1 MTTNTAPVVIV
12 ACSAAKA
19 SHAAPAA
26 DLYQG
31 SLFAMNLAAARAE
44 SDRVF
49 ILSARHGLVPADRVL
64 DPYDTTLGAADAITT
79 TTLAAQLDA
88 LDTPEAWFF
97 GPGAYARLAAL
108 AGEQAGVSVHHVN
121 EADQGVGYM
130 RRTARIVAR
139 PI

>member
-1 MTTNTAPVVIV
+1 MTNNAAPVVIV

-19 SHAAPAA
+19 PHAAPAA

-88 LDTPEAWFF
+88 IDAPEAWFF
-97 GPGAYARLAAL
+97 GPGGYARLAAL
-108 AGEQAGVSVHHVN
+108 AGEQVGVSVHHVN